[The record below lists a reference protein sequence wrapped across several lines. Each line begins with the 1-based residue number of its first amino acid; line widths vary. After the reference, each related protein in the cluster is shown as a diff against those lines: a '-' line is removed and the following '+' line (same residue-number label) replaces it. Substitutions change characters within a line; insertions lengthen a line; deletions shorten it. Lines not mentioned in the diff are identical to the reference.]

1 MIFDE
6 GQLGLDRDRFKLD
19 KALAVLKEKNSAG
32 DYIFVICNYSSD
44 DTLPVVAQ
52 DITRLCALKNEGE
65 SVHKPK
71 MKGSTKSARS
81 VFPKTQAIC
90 CVGSLRWTRTN

>member
-1 MIFDE
+1 MKGNLD
-6 GQLGLDRDRFKLD
+6 LTVADSGLTRLSPSWKTW
-19 KALAVLKEKNSAG
+19 KGKNSAG
-32 DYIFVICNYSSD
+32 DYTHIFVICNYSSD

-81 VFPKTQAIC
+81 VFPKTQAI
-90 CVGSLRWTRTN
+90 VV